1 MRVIRLVSILLFSV
15 ANFISI
21 SEFLQDSNR
30 KGLINARPHWL
41 KMLSKRKS
49 PPTIETFQG
58 ITTVEGS
65 MTPIE
70 ENLNVPRFLNV
81 GRQNTKCLCTDPSP
95 DAGTVGR
102 SCTTTCTTSETYCGR
117 TCVRSTTYAAMFS
130 LFSGLQK
137 QWDSDVS
144 LSVVI
149 TSTYFKVTGKDCKN
163 LESECIASSALVEA
177 SQFTGAAV
185 ALSAGIAVG
194 AIAIGLA
201 ATIPKQEYFN
211 DNNEEENVKHDIIKR
226 SPLFELKSSI
236 EEQLEAVVHLVSS
249 TNVVT
254 TRTFLTID
262 KNDCDKLEVDCFG
275 SSAIVNAAKSGA
287 VSAIMT
293 GALSAAI
300 AAGAAAFALIPT
312 PVKTREYHNETE
324 EYHQITQR
332 IFRNKIYSRKRRRL
346 FKYRPMGFF
355 ESLISKLKSW
365 LIVLLGSSTFNSK
378 SKLNE
383 EDEFKNYDG
392 MPTVIESSIIPS
404 IEDQQHFL
412 NFKRQISSS
421 FCSCADPNPSLTLE
435 SAYYGRICS
444 TTCTTTKTLC
454 HGHICMGTTTF
465 TALFTL
471 FLGYQTSADGTFNF
485 ISGTATKKFQ
495 QIDDKSCAILERD
508 CIVSSALEKAR
519 KSGAIAARSAIALS
533 AGIGIGSIALAY
545 LAVTKKSKKEIKKLN
560 QNETEEFYY
569 KKRIER
575 QVKSTYYYDIKENHE
590 TIDQPEIES
599 SINLKANSFGFQ
611 RQDAGYTCVT
621 DAGNCTTT
629 CLSSK
634 ILCGGYCTL
643 TSIIENCNQLS
654 TIQSL
659 YPSSSTSSPSAN
671 NESRDTVPSFSFNS
685 TTLDENDCERLE
697 ANCIA
702 SSAIDSAGRS
712 AEIATGISAVLS
724 AAMVV
729 IAAVVS
735 LNNNNNNN
743 QQSNDNQQTVNINQI
758 PVNNLPIPVIG
769 LDFPRDGCDD
779 SSVRFADG
787 KCHPVL
793 SRGPC
798 SETNRWVTIDPIT
811 LQGKCSPRLCTDDK
825 RVFVGRTGLCH
836 DVNDANQC
844 QGGRRLYTTAYGD
857 SICDCPIGQYP
868 FPNSTKD
875 DCVSLFTQGPCP
887 DEQVVTISQGG
898 RLFCGPSECR
908 SANDLQQQLVPTE
921 KGECYA
927 LGSQGFCSNN
937 SQVLGYD
944 IFKRQLRC
952 VDKFALKTR
961 SKIEEKRRQD
971 NRGIFRFPES
981 PVVMTIDFL
990 LQPCRTGARQGVNH
1004 KCANPLVPDL
1014 SIGELTR
1021 PPVSPAFTCPR
1032 NGSFLQSGGQC
1043 VNDNRATSCGP
1054 SFQFNEA
1061 TGQCRPRF

>member
-1 MRVIRLVSILLFSV
+1 MRVIRLVSIFLFSV

-21 SEFLQDSNR
+21 SEFLQGSNS
-30 KGLINARPHWL
+30 KGLINARPHWI
-41 KMLSKRKS
+41 KILSKRKS

-70 ENLNVPRFLNV
+70 ENLNVPSFLNV

-102 SCTTTCTTSETYCGR
+102 SCSTTCTTSETYCGR

-130 LFSGLQK
+130 LFSGVQK
-137 QWDSDVS
+137 QWDSDDVS

-149 TSTYFKVTGKDCKN
+149 TSTYFKVTGKDCKK

-177 SQFTGAAV
+177 SRLTGAAV

-201 ATIPKQEYFN
+201 ATTPKQEHFN

-236 EEQLEAVVHLVSS
+236 EEQQLEVPLFLKVKRQNTECTCKVSVPLWGQQECSVTCHSPEWICDRLCIQTSIFQAVVHLVSS

-275 SSAIVNAAKSGA
+275 SSAIVAAAKSGA

-312 PVKTREYHNETE
+312 PLKTREYHNETE

-346 FKYRPMGFF
+346 LKYRPMGFF

-392 MPTVIESSIIPS
+392 MPTVIESSIS
-404 IEDQQHFL
+404 IEDRQQHFL
-412 NFKRQISSS
+412 NFKREISSS

-454 HGHICMGTTTF
+454 NGHICMGTTTF

-471 FLGYQTSADGTFNF
+471 FLGYQTSDETFNF
-485 ISGTATKKFQ
+485 ISGTVTKKFQ
-495 QIDDKSCAILERD
+495 QIDDKSCAILERN
-508 CIVSSALEKAR
+508 CIMSSALEKAR

-545 LAVTKKSKKEIKKLN
+545 LAVAKKSKKEIKKLN
-560 QNETEEFYY
+560 QNETEEFDY

-575 QVKSTYYYDIKENHE
+575 QVKSTNYYDIKENQTHE
-590 TIDQPEIES
+590 TINQPDIES
-599 SINLKANSFGFQ
+599 SINLKVSSFGFQQ

-634 ILCGGYCTL
+634 IICGGYCTL
-643 TSIIENCNQLS
+643 TSILENCNQLS
-654 TIQSL
+654 TVQPL
-659 YPSSSTSSPSAN
+659 YPPISTSSPPAN
-671 NESRDTVPSFSFNS
+671 NETRDTAPSFSFNS
-685 TTLDENDCERLE
+685 TTFDVINENDCERLE

-702 SSAIDSAGRS
+702 SSAIVSAGRS

-724 AAMVV
+724 AGMVV
-729 IAAVVS
+729 IAAVIS
-735 LNNNNNNN
+735 LNNNNNN

-798 SETNRWVTIDPIT
+798 NETNRWVTIDPIS
-811 LQGKCSPRLCTDDK
+811 LQ
-825 RVFVGRTGLCH
+825 V
-836 DVNDANQC
+836 
-844 QGGRRLYTTAYGD
+844 
-857 SICDCPIGQYP
+857 
-868 FPNSTKD
+868 
-875 DCVSLFTQGPCP
+875 
-887 DEQVVTISQGG
+887 
-898 RLFCGPSECR
+898 
-908 SANDLQQQLVPTE
+908 
-921 KGECYA
+921 
-927 LGSQGFCSNN
+927 
-937 SQVLGYD
+937 
-944 IFKRQLRC
+944 
-952 VDKFALKTR
+952 
-961 SKIEEKRRQD
+961 
-971 NRGIFRFPES
+971 
-981 PVVMTIDFL
+981 
-990 LQPCRTGARQGVNH
+990 
-1004 KCANPLVPDL
+1004 
-1014 SIGELTR
+1014 
-1021 PPVSPAFTCPR
+1021 
-1032 NGSFLQSGGQC
+1032 
-1043 VNDNRATSCGP
+1043 
-1054 SFQFNEA
+1054 
-1061 TGQCRPRF
+1061 